1 MNSPSSVSEKVDV
14 IRPYWVPDGVSF
26 DSLPEELKIAIAG
39 IVNPAYQELV
49 VSASSG
55 LEQSTGLT
63 IVHLLWLEILDQIEL
78 GKGVAQ
84 NSDAPDTLKHRETMI
99 ARHLRLVGAKNKT
112 SNFLLRLH
120 DFRQKWGSFPAQQD
134 PLKGSIDRQKQE

>member
-1 MNSPSSVSEKVDV
+1 MNSLSSVSEKVDV
-14 IRPYWVPDGVSF
+14 ISTYWVPDGVSF
-26 DSLPEELKIAIAG
+26 DSLPEELKIAITAV
-39 IVNPAYQELV
+39 INPAYLQLV

-84 NSDAPDTLKHRETMI
+84 NSDEPDTVKHRETMI
-99 ARHLRLVGAKNKT
+99 ASHLRLVGAKNKT

-134 PLKGSIDRQKQE
+134 PLKGSIDRQKHE

>member
-1 MNSPSSVSEKVDV
+1 MKSPSSDSERSNTP
-14 IRPYWVPDGVSF
+14 RPFWIPDGVSL

-39 IVNPAYQELV
+39 IIDPAYHELV

-78 GKGVAQ
+78 GNAVAKH
-84 NSDAPDTLKHRETMI
+84 SDEPDTFKHRETMI

-120 DFRQKWGSFPAQQD
+120 DFRQKWGAFPAPTD
-134 PLKGSIDRQKQE
+134 PLKGACAQ